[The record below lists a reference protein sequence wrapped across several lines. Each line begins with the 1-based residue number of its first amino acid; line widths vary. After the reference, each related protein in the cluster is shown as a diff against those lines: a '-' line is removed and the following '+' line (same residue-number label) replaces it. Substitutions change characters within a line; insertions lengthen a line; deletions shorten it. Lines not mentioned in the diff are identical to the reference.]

1 MTDPGPTHPVIPGL
15 HPQDEW
21 RTAEDDPQLDY
32 GDIPVPT
39 AWQTISADDAAKEW
53 DQLRRWVEDL
63 QDRFEH
69 LDHHALPRCWWRHN
83 SHVEALVALRDHE
96 RSSFA
101 DTAPATAPLDWFRAL
116 RDITALLRT
125 WTAELG
131 CGATHQ
137 PPAQPLRPA
146 DTDAW
151 DRFVTDDVNRRRN
164 RQPATTEATDTETA
178 TDHDDGGA
186 PGTDRGDRAG

>member
-1 MTDPGPTHPVIPGL
+1 MTDPGPPHPVIPGL
-15 HPQDEW
+15 HPQDGW

-39 AWQTISADDAAKEW
+39 AWQAISADDAATEW
-53 DQLRRWVEDL
+53 DQLRSWVEDL
-63 QDRFEH
+63 QERFEH

-101 DTAPATAPLDWFRAL
+101 DTAPSTAPLDWFRAL

-131 CGATHQ
+131 CGATHKSSA
-137 PPAQPLRPA
+137 PPLRPA

-151 DRFVTDDVNRRRN
+151 DRFVAADVDRRRSH
-164 RQPATTEATDTETA
+164 QPADTDTAAAPEI
-178 TDHDDGGA
+178 DGGA
-186 PGTDRGDRAG
+186 STGR